1 MRLERVDSLAAW
13 PSSWRAVMTG
23 WVNQLGEPV
32 VPDLPPGH
40 SLRVLLD
47 VAQDRPL
54 ASARIVPPL
63 PAGTLPPAQ
72 AGAASDALR
81 FHFRV
86 GKLVHVSDELP
97 LYNPQQILLMGNDLC
112 DAVEITDLAVDP
124 QAQEGAL
131 KLAHLLKAIVAEQA
145 ALIGGDA
152 GGIGVGARTST
163 ATATVTDAPSP
174 SRPLMVELQGHRD
187 AQGGSP
193 FWRGLGGRFLPE
205 QGNAP
210 GVGPTWRRDLAD
222 LLPALP
228 LYASLMDDES
238 CGCIGRAGPAA
249 ATAMEALRSAGF
261 RPSAYVKIDD
271 GGPCWQL
278 VL

>member
-13 PSSWRAVMTG
+13 PSSWRAVMAE
-23 WVNQLGEPV
+23 WMNQLGEPV
-32 VPDLPPGH
+32 VPALPPGH

-47 VAQDRPL
+47 TAQDRPL
-54 ASARIVPPL
+54 ACARIVPPL
-63 PAGTLPPAQ
+63 PSDTLPPAQ

-112 DAVEITDLAVDP
+112 DAIEITDLAVDP

-145 ALIGGDA
+145 SVVSGAAEGGDA
-152 GGIGVGARTST
+152 ATGAGAGVGTRTS
-163 ATATVTDAPSP
+163 AP
-174 SRPLMVELQGHRD
+174 SRPLFVELQGYRD
-187 AQGGSP
+187 AQGRSP

-205 QGNAP
+205 RGDAP

-238 CGCIGRAGPAA
+238 RSCMGRTGPAA
-249 ATAMEALRSAGF
+249 AMALEALKGAGF
-261 RPSAYVKIDD
+261 RPSDYVKIDD
-271 GGPCWQL
+271 AGPCWQL
-278 VL
+278 AL